1 MKWIERQEKSY
12 RYMYLKTY
20 AKFTFCIKSQGHV
33 SDESFLYCCMYL
45 ASKNFFLRCLKYMR
59 QKDSLLF
66 IVQVFNFF
74 RYAPQN
80 IHGHFQSYF
89 QNDYTQSSEATF
101 AFYCIKLSHYSLS
114 PGFWQ
119 SFISIEVC
127 RDCIPALAS
136 SCKKQLTGFF
146 VCLLFFLKV
155 KRIS

>member
-1 MKWIERQEKSY
+1 MLMLKPVPKAQLLLAVIKQKYQITSQRWRKPHQLLIMMPVNLTQKSSK
-12 RYMYLKTY
+12 LQ
-20 AKFTFCIKSQGHV
+20 IKSI
-33 SDESFLYCCMYL
+33 MRT
-45 ASKNFFLRCLKYMR
+45 KRCHMCLNLHLLPR
-59 QKDSLLF
+59 SHPQKGEQAIIF
-66 IVQVFNFF
+66 VI
-74 RYAPQN
+74 A
-80 IHGHFQSYF
+80 
-89 QNDYTQSSEATF
+89 
-101 AFYCIKLSHYSLS
+101 HYSLS